1 MRSHELEA
9 NSNFQL
15 GAPPK
20 NKLQALVAI
29 RFNTRTMSN
38 THIDQQIRDRINTF
52 VEQLSSLV
60 RQAAVEAVRTALT
73 GEGSAAPVR
82 RGPGRPR
89 KNAAA
94 ATPAAAKAPKARK
107 GKRAKVSPADV
118 TAAAAKVVEYLAKN
132 PGQSLEQI
140 GKGMNTP
147 TANLKLPIKQLLGE
161 KKLKTTGQRR
171 GTKYSVK

>member
-1 MRSHELEA
+1 
-9 NSNFQL
+9 
-15 GAPPK
+15 
-20 NKLQALVAI
+20 
-29 RFNTRTMSN
+29 MSN
-38 THIDQQIRDRINTF
+38 TQIDQQIRDRINTF

-73 GEGSAAPVR
+73 GGAPAAAPAR

-94 ATPAAAKAPKARK
+94 APAAPKAAKAPKARK
-107 GKRAKVSPADV
+107 GKRAKASSADV
-118 TAAAAKVVEYLAKN
+118 AAAAAKVVEYLAKN

-140 GKGMNTP
+140 GKGLNTP
-147 TANLKLPIKQLLGE
+147 TANLKLPIKQLLGD

>member
-1 MRSHELEA
+1 
-9 NSNFQL
+9 
-15 GAPPK
+15 
-20 NKLQALVAI
+20 
-29 RFNTRTMSN
+29 MSN
-38 THIDQQIRDRINTF
+38 TQIDQQIRDRINTF

-73 GEGSAAPVR
+73 GGAPAAAPAR

-89 KNAAA
+89 KDAAA
-94 ATPAAAKAPKARK
+94 PAAAAPKARK
-107 GKRAKVSPADV
+107 GKRAKVSSAAVD
-118 TAAAAKVVEYLAKN
+118 AAAAKLVEYLAKN

-140 GKGMNTP
+140 GKGLNTP
-147 TANLKLPIKQLLGE
+147 TKNLKLPIKKLLGD